1 MPFEGFRIRK
11 RKCTSH
17 TCSLSLPPLFQALA
31 WCPWQ
36 PSLLATGGGSA
47 DKSIKLWNASS
58 GKLEN
63 TINTGSQVRRSG
75 PSTDCWE
82 MVYLSYYSLR
92 DSTIALLSST
102 LGVNNYIGYIE
113 KIESDENISL
123 KSFPYRSVVFCGPH
137 TIVSS
142 SPPTATHTT
151 TFPSGDPTPPMV
163 PALLPSLESL
173 IFLAMTRESSTYL

>member
-1 MPFEGFRIRK
+1 MHQSYLFPLSPSPLPGTSMVSLAAQPAGHRRRLSRQEHQVVERLQWKVGEHDQHWITGEKIR
-11 RKCTSH
+11 
-17 TCSLSLPPLFQALA
+17 A
-31 WCPWQ
+31 
-36 PSLLATGGGSA
+36 
-47 DKSIKLWNASS
+47 IY
-58 GKLEN
+58 
-63 TINTGSQVRRSG
+63 
-75 PSTDCWE
+75 WE

-92 DSTIALLSST
+92 DSTVALLAST
-102 LGVNNYIGYIE
+102 LGVNNYRGYIE